1 MRANDDVFRRL
12 DPSAGASSL
21 ATPVG
26 VVAIALALLVGLVE
40 PRVESSRLS
49 TDAGGQF
56 GASIRRF
63 GGVTASKA
71 FQKVVAEME
80 TAAEE
85 KVAAVELARLTV
97 VADSEAVKA
106 VEAAETA
113 VRRAAA
119 EREVAERA
127 VADKEA
133 AEKQAVERLRA
144 ETAAA
149 ERADVDQACACACAE
164 A

>member
-1 MRANDDVFRRL
+1 MV
-12 DPSAGASSL
+12 GA
-21 ATPVG
+21 
-26 VVAIALALLVGLVE
+26 ALALLVALVE
-40 PRVESSRLS
+40 PSGESLRLS
-49 TDAGGQF
+49 TDAPSTGLNQF
-56 GASIRRF
+56 GGRQF
-63 GGVTASKA
+63 GGVTATQA

-119 EREVAERA
+119 EREAAERA

-149 ERADVDQACACACAE
+149 ERADVDQA
-164 A
+164 